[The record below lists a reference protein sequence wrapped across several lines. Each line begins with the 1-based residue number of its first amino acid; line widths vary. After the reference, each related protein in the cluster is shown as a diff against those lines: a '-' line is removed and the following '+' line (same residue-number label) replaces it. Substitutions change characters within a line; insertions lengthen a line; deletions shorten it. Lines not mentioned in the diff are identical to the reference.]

1 MFSAWQLLFISL
13 GYVLVLFA
21 IAHWGDQRNSAGQR
35 VVRHPAIYSLSIAVY
50 CTSWT
55 FYGSVGRA
63 TESGLGFL
71 PIYLGPTLAFGLGW
85 VFLRKILVIAKTQRI
100 TSIADFIA
108 ARYGKSPMVAGIA
121 ALIALVGVI
130 PYIALQL
137 QAVSTSIDVM
147 IDAPIASASG
157 LGAAFAVSV
166 FLAAFAMLFGA
177 RQIDATEHHAGVVLA
192 VAFESLLKLLAFLA
206 VGIFAVYGLY
216 DGFDDLFSHAA
227 ERPDLQRL
235 LTFDAAATNWVTLTL
250 LSAAAIVCL
259 PRQFQVTIVENTDEN
274 HLRTAAWAFPLYL
287 LAINVFVLPVALA
300 GALRFPDGSVDP
312 DAFVLALPLA
322 EGSASLA
329 LLVFIGGLSAATAM
343 VIMTTV
349 AISIMVSNDLVL
361 PIWLRARGAG
371 SLQSNDI
378 SGTVLWI
385 RRLSIAGV
393 MLLSY
398 LYFGRLD
405 QSYGLVSIGL
415 VSFAAVAQFAPVLL
429 AALYWRGGTRRGA
442 IAGLTAGAAVWAHTL
457 FIPSFNGGEGLFEA
471 AWLAPNA
478 LFGLTGLDPISH
490 ALFWSMLANIGAFVV
505 VSLFDRQDAVERNQ
519 ATLFVEAFS
528 NTGEAP
534 DDWVSADAPSTGA
547 LRRLA
552 ERFLGKDAA
561 AKAFAEHELRRGGSI
576 PSADVRADGE
586 TVRMVER
593 RIAGVIGAASARVA
607 LASMIGSGQQ
617 TRDEILRVLDEATG
631 AIAYG
636 RRLEQKSQ
644 ELELATNELQ
654 RANERLRELDKMKDE
669 FLSTVTHELRTPLTA
684 IRAFAELIHDEP
696 DMAAD
701 TRTEYL
707 SVITRETERL
717 TRLINQV
724 LDIAKIEAGRMDW
737 EIEPLDLRDVANDA
751 AQSMTGLFDAKG
763 VPLRIETNG
772 PAPVDGDKDKLAQ
785 AVLNLLSNALK
796 FTPEGAGEVRLT
808 VDTVATG
815 VELRVADSGPGVPP
829 ESREEIF
836 DRFQQ
841 ARSEEGG
848 NPTGTGLGLAITKLI
863 IEHLGGA
870 IRIDRSDATGSDFVF
885 TLPARTA

>member
-1 MFSAWQLLFISL
+1 MFSAWQLLFVSL

-21 IAHWGDQRNSAGQR
+21 IAHWGDQRSPTGRNLL
-35 VVRHPAIYSLSIAVY
+35 RHPALYSLSIAVY

-71 PIYLGPTLAFGLGW
+71 PIYLGPTLVFGLGW
-85 VFLRKILVIAKTQRI
+85 VLLRKILVISKTQRI

-108 ARYGKSPMVAGIA
+108 ARYGKSPLVAGIA
-121 ALIALVGVI
+121 AMIAVIGVI

-137 QAVSTSIDVM
+137 KGVSISIDVM
-147 IDAPIASASG
+147 IDAPIESASS

-166 FLAAFAMLFGA
+166 FLTAFAMLFGA
-177 RQIDATEHHAGVVLA
+177 REIDATEHHSGVVLA
-192 VAFESLLKLLAFLA
+192 VAFESMVKLLAFLA
-206 VGIFAVYGLY
+206 VGVFTVYGLY
-216 DGFDDLFSHAA
+216 DGFGDVFTQAA
-227 ERPDLQRL
+227 EREDLRRL
-235 LTFDAAATNWVTLTL
+235 LTFDATAPNWLTLTL

-274 HLRTAAWAFPLYL
+274 HLRTAAWLFPLYL
-287 LAINVFVLPVALA
+287 LAINIFVLPVALA

-322 EGSASLA
+322 EGSSALA
-329 LLVFIGGLSAATAM
+329 LIVFLGGLSASTAM
-343 VIMTTV
+343 VIVATV

-361 PIWLRARGAG
+361 PIWLRTRAAHR
-371 SLQSNDI
+371 LSNADI
-378 SGTVLWI
+378 SGPVLWI
-385 RRLSIAGV
+385 RRLSMAGV

-398 LYFGRLD
+398 LYFRQLD

-415 VSFAAVAQFAPVLL
+415 VSFAAVAQFAPALL
-429 AALYWRGGTRRGA
+429 GALYWRGGTRRGA
-442 IAGLTAGAAVWAHTL
+442 IAGLSAGALVWAHTL
-457 FIPSFNGGEGLFEA
+457 FIPSVNGGNAVFEA

-490 ALFWSMLANIGAFVV
+490 ALFWSMIANVGAFVI
-505 VSLFDRQDAVERNQ
+505 VSLLDRQDAVERSQ

-528 NTGEAP
+528 HTGEAP
-534 DDWVSADAPSTGA
+534 DEWVSADAPTIGA
-547 LRRLA
+547 LRGLA
-552 ERFLGKDAA
+552 ERFLGTDAA
-561 AKAFAEHELRRGGSI
+561 ERAFAELDRRRST
-576 PSADVRADGE
+576 PPPPPEARADGE

-607 LASMIGSGQQ
+607 LASMIGAGEQ
-617 TRDEILRVLDEATG
+617 TREEILRVLDEATG

-636 RRLEQKSQ
+636 RRLEQKSR
-644 ELELATNELQ
+644 ELEQATTELQ

-696 DMAAD
+696 DMAEE

-707 SVITRETERL
+707 SVIIRETERL

-737 EIEPLDLRDVANDA
+737 EIERLDLSDVARDA
-751 AQSMTGLFDAKG
+751 AASMTGLFEAKG
-763 VPLRIETNG
+763 VPLKVALDG
-772 PAPVDGDKDKLAQ
+772 PAPIEGDRDKLAQ

-796 FTPEGAGEVRLT
+796 FSAPGDGQVRLS
-808 VDTVATG
+808 VQGCAEG
-815 VELRVADSGPGVPP
+815 VELRVADCGPGVPA
-829 ESREEIF
+829 EAREEIF
-836 DRFQQ
+836 DRFHQ
-841 ARSEEGG
+841 ARSESGG

-863 IEHLGGA
+863 IEHLGGR
-870 IRIDRSDATGSDFVF
+870 IRIDRSDASGSDFVF
-885 TLPARTA
+885 TLPMRAA